1 MQIADNILRHYLRNV
16 YFITGTAYAG
26 KSTTVKMLA
35 EQYGM
40 RCCGENYHAAVSDV
54 IATPDQ
60 QPDICYINSLTDW
73 KDFVTRPPEEYARWG
88 FAVGKEAAEFEVAEL
103 IALGQEQKVI
113 VDTNIPLELLHQIA
127 QPNHVAVM
135 VSPTAMS
142 VERFF
147 DRDDPEK
154 QFLLQ
159 TINACDNPEAV
170 MENYRRGLALINS
183 QENYDSYINSGFFTI
198 VREDNGQDTRQ
209 AVCDQIARHFGLR

>member
-73 KDFVTRPPEEYARWG
+73 KDFVTRPPEEYARWV
-88 FAVGKEAAEFEVAEL
+88 FAVGREAAEFEVAEL

-159 TINACDNPEAV
+159 TINACDNPEAA

-183 QENYDSYINSGFFTI
+183 PENYAAYLSSGFFTI
-198 VREDNGQDTRQ
+198 IREDNGQDTRQ
-209 AVCDQIARHFGLR
+209 AVCDRIARHFGLR

>member
-1 MQIADNILRHYLRNV
+1 M
-16 YFITGTAYAG
+16 
-26 KSTTVKMLA
+26 
-35 EQYGM
+35 
-40 RCCGENYHAAVSDV
+40 
-54 IATPDQ
+54 
-60 QPDICYINSLTDW
+60 
-73 KDFVTRPPEEYARWG
+73 TRPAEEYARWV

-103 IALGQEQKVI
+103 IAISQEQKVI
-113 VDTNIPLELLHQIA
+113 ADTNIPLELLHQIA

-159 TINACDNPEAV
+159 TINACDNPEAM

-183 QENYDSYINSGFFTI
+183 QENYDSCINSGFFTI
-198 VREDNGQDTRQ
+198 VREDNGQNTRQ